1 VRLSLAS
8 VAVLAAAAAGGAA
21 PATATAHAAGTPP
34 AASAAGTVA
43 AATAA
48 RPLALAPAAPASA
61 AVAAQVRSYDLGRI
75 SIPTP
80 GPFGPIPV
88 RLRGAIGAPVTQGPH
103 PVVAVLHGRN
113 ETGCP
118 VGMLDSDTWPCFRR
132 ENRYDLGMRHVVRSL
147 AERGIVAVAPSLG
160 GAFTSG
166 WGEPNDADRWP
177 KIVNRTLGQIAREAD
192 EGGGRFRVPLQGRV
206 NLRRIGLL
214 GHSLSG
220 HHSVRAARRRAG
232 NTSPGDIGRGR
243 GPIRSLFLLTP
254 VAQGAVLPDV
264 GTAILLASCDGD
276 TGPMGR
282 TYLKQARRQEN
293 RTRPV
298 VLARLEGANHNYF
311 NRKLE
316 QLGADDAPRTRRC
329 RRPQRLTARAQQR
342 WLDLAAADFFG
353 ATLLG
358 QRRPTWLRL
367 GAPVPRRVYGRHVL
381 VCRTG

>member
-1 VRLSLAS
+1 VRVRLALAALAALA
-8 VAVLAAAAAGGAA
+8 AVLASSAPAAAA
-21 PATATAHAAGTPP
+21 P
-34 AASAAGTVA
+34 
-43 AATAA
+43 
-48 RPLALAPAAPASA
+48 
-61 AVAAQVRSYDLGRI
+61 AQVRNYDLGRV

-88 RLRGAIGAPVTQGPH
+88 RLRGAIGAPVTPGPH

-132 ENRYDLGMRHVVRSL
+132 ENRYDLGLRHVVRSL

-160 GAFTSG
+160 GAFTGG
-166 WGEPNDADRWP
+166 WGEPNDPDRWP
-177 KIVNRTLGQIAREAD
+177 KIVNRTLGQVAREAD
-192 EGGGRFRVPLQGRV
+192 QGGGRFGVPLQGRV

-220 HHSVRAARRRAG
+220 HHSVRAARRRAD
-232 NTSPGDIGRGR
+232 NSAPEDISRGR

-264 GTAILLASCDGD
+264 PAAIVLASCDGD

-282 TYLKQARRQEN
+282 TYLRQARRQED

-298 VLARLEGANHNYF
+298 ALARLEGANHNYF
-311 NRKLE
+311 NRRLAR
-316 QLGADDAPRTRRC
+316 LGADDAPRTRRC
-329 RRPQRLTARAQQR
+329 RRPRRLTARDQQR

-358 QRRPTWLRL
+358 ERRPTWLRL
-367 GAPVPRRVYGRHVL
+367 GAPRPSRVYGRRVL
-381 VCRTG
+381 LRRTA